1 MRSTEKNPL
10 IREYLEY
17 IVVER
22 GLSLNTS
29 DSYSRD
35 LRGFFNHIK
44 KSGIGLI
51 DAGPSDI
58 TGYLKELR
66 AEGRSVRSYTR
77 TLIAIRGFYKYLLR
91 KGALQESPCALVDM
105 PRFSSGIP
113 EFLSIN
119 EVTRLVTAP
128 DTTSPRGV
136 RDRAMMET
144 LYATGLRVSE
154 LVSLKLDN
162 VNLQRG
168 FLVTFGKGSKER
180 LVPLGE
186 AAMAW
191 IGRYIEGSMAA
202 FIKGRT
208 SKYLFLTNRGSRMT
222 RQNFWI
228 IIKRLALVA
237 GIDRKK
243 IKPHIIRHSFAT
255 HLLEG
260 GADLRHVQA
269 MLGHADIS
277 STQVYTH
284 VTTDRLKKLHKK
296 GHPRG

>member
-1 MRSTEKNPL
+1 MEKSPL
-10 IREYLEY
+10 IEEYLEY
-17 IVVER
+17 IVIER
-22 GLSLNTS
+22 GLSLNTR

-35 LRGFFNHIK
+35 LKGFLSYTRKNA
-44 KSGIGLI
+44 IGLI
-51 DAGPSDI
+51 SAGPADI
-58 TGYLKELR
+58 TGYLKKLR
-66 AEGRSVRSYTR
+66 DEGRSVRSYAR

-91 KGALQESPCALVDM
+91 KGAVKESPCALVEM
-105 PRFSSGIP
+105 PRFSTGIP
-113 EFLSIN
+113 EFLSIK
-119 EVTRLVTAP
+119 EVERLLSAP
-128 DTTSPRGV
+128 DTQTPRGL
-136 RDRAMMET
+136 RDRAMIET

-154 LVSLKLDN
+154 LVALKLDN
-162 VNLQRG
+162 VSLQRG

-186 AAMAW
+186 AAMVWLA
-191 IGRYIEGSMAA
+191 RYMEGSRGA
-202 FIKGRT
+202 FIKGRP
-208 SKYLFLTNRGSRMT
+208 SKFLFLTNRAGPMT
-222 RQNFWI
+222 RQNFWT
-228 IIKRLALVA
+228 IIKKAALVA

-277 STQVYTH
+277 STQIYTH